1 MAKIITLDTQYLN
14 ETEMSNY
21 FGGLNGET
29 NEQIQAMRSAWVS
42 EMAKRG
48 FEWGCVICDEDGEF
62 DYRFESAA
70 QESVDAAGKL
80 VFA

>member
-42 EMAKRG
+42 EMANRG
-48 FEWGCVICDEDGEF
+48 FEWGCVICDEGE
-62 DYRFESAA
+62 FESAA
-70 QESVDAAGKL
+70 QESIDAAGKL

>member
-1 MAKIITLDTQYLN
+1 MANFIKLDTQYLN
-14 ETEMSNY
+14 DLETSNY

-29 NEQIQAMRSAWVS
+29 NEQIQATRFAWVS

-48 FEWGCVICDEDGEF
+48 FGWGCVIQDEDGEF
-62 DYRFESAA
+62 AAGFESAA
-70 QESVDAAGKL
+70 QESIDTAGKL